1 MKAFLSHQ
9 AFYETATRAYF
20 FPVKLKCRHFYHL
33 VEKMTET
40 KTVKISKETYNKLSE
55 VAGELQMKL
64 KRPVSLDEAV
74 WYLLSL
80 KKRGKRTRITDLA
93 GSWDMSSEEW
103 TEIKASLT
111 EAWRK
116 WKLSETKS

>member
-1 MKAFLSHQ
+1 
-9 AFYETATRAYF
+9 
-20 FPVKLKCRHFYHL
+20 
-33 VEKMTET
+33 
-40 KTVKISKETYNKLSE
+40 
-55 VAGELQMKL
+55 MKL